1 LAYIFVLGFLKH
13 FLGYYLLKYSNFYCE
28 YGESCKNILD
38 EDEEYY
44 VNDNDYLVYEC
55 ILEGFL
61 FVILFILLGNIFKNT
76 TLIVLLIPTILH
88 ICAEYLGIHSRYC
101 KLHCV
106 PNTE

>member
-13 FLGYYLLKYSNFYCE
+13 FLGYYLLKYSNFYCN

-76 TLIVLLIPTILH
+76 TLIVLLIPMILH

-106 PNTE
+106 QNTE